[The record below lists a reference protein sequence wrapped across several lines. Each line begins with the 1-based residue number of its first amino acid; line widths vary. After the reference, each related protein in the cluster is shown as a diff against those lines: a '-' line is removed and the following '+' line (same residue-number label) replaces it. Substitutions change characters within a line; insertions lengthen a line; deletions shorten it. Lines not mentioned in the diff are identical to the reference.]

1 MIDEPPAPRT
11 SLGKRILTYAAT
23 LVVAAVA
30 IYGLSEFLTPIQKP
44 KQGDCAN
51 VTGYSNQPDYDA
63 VSCLSSSANYVVTGT
78 VDKSA
83 SCANAYADMLTR
95 RPRDPEI
102 RICLVPLWAQGECYP
117 ATSPR
122 MELEAVDCASGT
134 DVFRVT
140 SVSRDVRA
148 PSCAA
153 DEESFAYPEVKL
165 AYCTATP

>member
-1 MIDEPPAPRT
+1 MIDEPSAPRT
-11 SLGKRILTYAAT
+11 SLGKRILTYTAT

-51 VTGYSNQPDYDA
+51 VTGFSSEPNFDA

-78 VDKSA
+78 VAKSA

-95 RPRDPEI
+95 RPRDAEMK
-102 RICLVPLWAQGECYP
+102 ICLVPLWERGECYP
-117 ATSPR
+117 STSPR
-122 MELEAVDCASGT
+122 MELEAVDCASGS

-140 SVSRDVRA
+140 AVSRDVPA

-153 DEESFAYPEVKL
+153 DEEAFAYPEVKL

>member
-23 LVVAAVA
+23 LVVAAIA

-51 VTGYSNQPDYDA
+51 VTGFSNKPNFDA

-78 VDKSA
+78 VAKSA
-83 SCANAYADMLTR
+83 SCANAYADMITR
-95 RPRDPEI
+95 RGPEI
-102 RICLVPLWAQGECYP
+102 RICLAPLWGQGECYP
-117 ATSPR
+117 STSPR
-122 MELEAVDCASGT
+122 MELEAVDCASGN

-140 SVSRDVRA
+140 AVSREVPA

-153 DEESFAYPEVKL
+153 GEEAFTYPEVRL